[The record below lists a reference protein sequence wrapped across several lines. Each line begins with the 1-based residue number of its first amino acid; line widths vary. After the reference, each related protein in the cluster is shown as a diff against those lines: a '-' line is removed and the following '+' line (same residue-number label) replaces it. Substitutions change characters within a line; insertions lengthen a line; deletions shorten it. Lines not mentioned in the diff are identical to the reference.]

1 MRRSLLHPTERY
13 WGDLYVLGV
22 ERDGNLV
29 RWKCLCSC
37 GKITRPAAHSVVCGA
52 TKTCG
57 HGVALS
63 RITHG
68 LSESR
73 EMASYKSMVQ
83 RCTNRNS
90 PEYHRYGGRGISVCQ
105 RWLDSFENFLSDMG
119 LRPEGMTLD
128 RINNSVGYEP
138 TNCRWATKRQQ
149 ANNTRN
155 NRIISVEGTKKTLA
169 EWARDAGMSDR
180 TLRTRLRLGWEP
192 ERALSQ
198 PVKVY
203 RPRKR

>member
-1 MRRSLLHPTERY
+1 
-13 WGDLYVLGV
+13 
-22 ERDGNLV
+22 
-29 RWKCLCSC
+29 
-37 GKITRPAAHSVVCGA
+37 
-52 TKTCG
+52 
-57 HGVALS
+57 
-63 RITHG
+63 
-68 LSESR
+68 
-73 EMASYKSMVQ
+73 
-83 RCTNRNS
+83 
-90 PEYHRYGGRGISVCQ
+90 
-105 RWLDSFENFLSDMG
+105 MG